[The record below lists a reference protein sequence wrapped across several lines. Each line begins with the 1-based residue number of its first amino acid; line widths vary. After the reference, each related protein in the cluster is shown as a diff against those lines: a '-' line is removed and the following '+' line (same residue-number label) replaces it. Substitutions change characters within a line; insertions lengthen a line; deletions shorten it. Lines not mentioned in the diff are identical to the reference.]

1 MVDKGTCPQCKADIL
16 KSLGL
21 GEAIQQPSPIAET
34 TLTEND
40 EENPLETP
48 PSGDAADADA
58 ESASGPSGQ
67 TESLDGDASESNIEN
82 NRETTSE
89 PGDINLTRPGQN
101 NQAFEPEES
110 VVTIDETNAVN
121 VKRKNSNFYY
131 TNFMAFKISQMRIFR
146 KQKRR
151 SSF

>member
-34 TLTEND
+34 TLNEND

-48 PSGDAADADA
+48 PSGDTADADE
-58 ESASGPSGQ
+58 ESIPGPSGQ
-67 TESLDGDASESNIEN
+67 TESLDGVSESNVDN
-82 NRETTSE
+82 NRETASE
-89 PGDINLTRPGQN
+89 PGDINSTRPGQDN
-101 NQAFEPEES
+101 RAFEPEES

-121 VKRKNSNFYY
+121 VKRKNINFYHK
-131 TNFMAFKISQMRIFR
+131 NFMAFKISQMRTFR

>member
-48 PSGDAADADA
+48 PSGDTPDADA

-67 TESLDGDASESNIEN
+67 TESLDGDASESNVEN